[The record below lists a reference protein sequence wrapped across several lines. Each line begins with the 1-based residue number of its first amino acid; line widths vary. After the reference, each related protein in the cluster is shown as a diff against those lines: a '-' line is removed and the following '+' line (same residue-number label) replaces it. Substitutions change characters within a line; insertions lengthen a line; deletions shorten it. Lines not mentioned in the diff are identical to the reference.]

1 MTGIM
6 LRNLRHHK
14 SQQVV
19 GKPVSKAWVVS
30 EAGRASWIISIAL
43 WSAYLLHPHGTSY
56 LLDFHVH
63 AAGAWDL
70 LDGTLYRAELVHPG
84 RLPVDRFNYPP
95 LAAAI
100 AVPFAWLPDQVGG
113 SAWVILD
120 IVAMAGACVL
130 ATRILGLAPGWAGIG
145 FGLFSVYPWALSTLL
160 GNINPLVL
168 FLVLLF
174 ADLHLRGKQVE
185 SGIILGIAVGLKLW
199 PITLVPLLLRER
211 RWSAI
216 VWLAW
221 LLVLQAA
228 VTVFL
233 LGSDVVP
240 HMIANLTYRLPLGPE
255 DFVIGPS
262 ALEWWPR
269 WGGYLLAAL
278 LLLVPARGRMG
289 IGLAMLAGMAL
300 VPNLWRHYFPT
311 VVGAGLLIL
320 ADVYRSRRR
329 GQHAPDSL
337 DGVHTANGLDAS
349 M

>member
-1 MTGIM
+1 M
-6 LRNLRHHK
+6 N
-14 SQQVV
+14 
-19 GKPVSKAWVVS
+19 KAWVVS
-30 EAGRASWIISIAL
+30 EAGRASWIISVAL
-43 WSAYLLHPHGTSY
+43 WAAYLLHPHGSSY
-56 LLDFHVH
+56 LLDYHVH

-70 LDGTLYRAELVHPG
+70 LDGTLYRAELAHPG

-100 AVPFAWLPDQVGG
+100 AVPFAWLPDAVGG
-113 SAWVILD
+113 SAWVILN

-130 ATRILGLAPGWAGIG
+130 ATRLLGGAPGWAGIS
-145 FGLFSVYPWALSTLL
+145 FGLFSIYPWALSTLL

-174 ADLHLRGKQVE
+174 AVLHQRGRQFE

-199 PITLVPLLLRER
+199 PITLLPLLLRER

-216 VWLAW
+216 AW
-221 LLVLQAA
+221 LTWVLALQAG

-233 LGSDVVP
+233 LGTDVVP
-240 HMIANLTYRLPLGPE
+240 HVIANLTYRLPLGPE

-269 WGGYLLAAL
+269 WGGYVLAAL
-278 LLLVPARGRMG
+278 LLLVPGRGRMG

-311 VVGAGLLIL
+311 VVVAGILIL
-320 ADVYRSRRR
+320 ADVYRARRQGR
-329 GQHAPDSL
+329 HAAHST
-337 DGVHTANGLDAS
+337 DGVRPVDVLDSS

>member
-1 MTGIM
+1 
-6 LRNLRHHK
+6 
-14 SQQVV
+14 
-19 GKPVSKAWVVS
+19 VSKAWVLS
-30 EAGRASWIISIAL
+30 EAGRASWIISVAL
-43 WSAYLLHPHGTSY
+43 WSAYLLHPHGSSY

-70 LDGTLYRAELVHPG
+70 LDGTLYQTELLHPG

-100 AVPFAWLPDQVGG
+100 AVPFAWLPDPVGG
-113 SAWVILD
+113 SAWVILN

-130 ATRILGLAPGWAGIG
+130 TTRLLGVALGWAGIG
-145 FGLFSVYPWALSTLL
+145 FGLFTIYPWALSTLL

-185 SGIILGIAVGLKLW
+185 SGVVLGIAVGLKLW
-199 PITLVPLLLRER
+199 PITLVSLLLRER
-211 RWSAI
+211 RWSALA
-216 VWLAW
+216 WLAW
-221 LLVLQAA
+221 LLVLQAG

-233 LGSDVVP
+233 LGTDVIP
-240 HMIANLTYRLPLGPE
+240 HLVANLTYRLPLGPE

-269 WGGYLLAAL
+269 WGSYLLAAA

-311 VVGAGLLIL
+311 VVVAGLLIL
-320 ADVYRSRRR
+320 ADVYRARQRDRDAAAFS
-329 GQHAPDSL
+329 
-337 DGVHTANGLDAS
+337 DGVHHVGELDPS
-349 M
+349 T